1 MLVAIIA
8 RTDDGIAGDD
18 DDDDGLVAYVDDS
31 VANIGI
37 LCGLKSRR
45 LFLVCSVHTSV
56 LANEKF
62 CW

>member
-18 DDDDGLVAYVDDS
+18 DGLVAYVDDG